1 MNKIT
6 VIGNLTKDL
15 ELKETTKGHVANGVL
30 AVTRDYNRDVTD
42 FINFTLWNKAAETAA
57 KYVSKGSKVAIHGS
71 LHIDKNNDKLYTS
84 ISVENIEF
92 LSTKITQDTKPEAT
106 KPKTEL
112 YNYGQDRESEKE
124 HISQMKEET
133 EKSDLPF

>member
-15 ELKETTKGHVANGVL
+15 DLKETTKGKVANGVI
-30 AVTRDYNRDVTD
+30 AVTRDYNKDVTD
-42 FINFTLWNKAAETAA
+42 FINFTIWNKAAETAA
-57 KYVSKGSKVAIHGS
+57 TYVGKGSKVAIHGS

-92 LSTKITQDTKPEAT
+92 LTSKLPQEP
-106 KPKTEL
+106 KPKEKKSEWE
-112 YNYGQDRESEKE
+112 DVIEKE
-124 HISQMKEET
+124 KQHIDKMKKENET
-133 EKSDLPF
+133 TDLPF